1 MVHPCLTARNSTS
14 RQPAGQLAPQD
25 VLLQQEMQH
34 DSSQHIP
41 QEKEPFEIEL
51 AVHGS
56 PAAQG
61 TPDEEQ

>member
-1 MVHPCLTARNSTS
+1 
-14 RQPAGQLAPQD
+14 
-25 VLLQQEMQH
+25 MQH